1 MTSDMSQAVTQWL
14 DTLAAEYGDN
24 FTVQLKRD
32 GSGRIKHEQG
42 ADTFGCPA
50 AAIGPVSML
59 RYRITLFN
67 EWNPHNL
74 AMTVTCRNRQEGIA
88 HAEDANPGWTFVR
101 AKKLKEG
108 EQ

>member
-1 MTSDMSQAVTQWL
+1 MTSDMPQAVKQWL

-32 GSGRIKHEQG
+32 GSGRIKHAEG
-42 ADTFGCPA
+42 SDAFDCPA

-59 RYRITLFN
+59 HYRITLTN
-67 EWNPHNL
+67 EWNIHNL
-74 AMTVTCRNRQEGIA
+74 AVTVTCRNRQEGIA
-88 HAEDANPGWTFVR
+88 MAEDANPGWTFVR